1 MRTISGVG
9 AVTESAIIASI
20 RDGHPF
26 RNGCEFAAWLG
37 LTPANKSSGGKEK
50 LGRITWMGGQ
60 YVRSL
65 LVVGMTSCVR
75 QTKSHRQRASK
86 WLTSL
91 LEQKLAR
98 LATVAMVN
106 GASQIVCTVLTRNQ
120 LYNPHTA

>member
-1 MRTISGVG
+1 MASLFDWHGDILHARVRWYQDRRNQVPKEDVRIRLLRTISGVG
-9 AVTESAIIASI
+9 AVTESVFIASI

-26 RNGCEFAAWLG
+26 RNGCELAAWLG

-75 QTKSHRQRASK
+75 QTKSHR
-86 WLTSL
+86 
-91 LEQKLAR
+91 
-98 LATVAMVN
+98 
-106 GASQIVCTVLTRNQ
+106 
-120 LYNPHTA
+120 